1 MLIQKGTRVHK
12 VATETSEFMNSKVS
26 WVVFG
31 GLILLI
37 SVTQLILYGM
47 GVIQINGIGV
57 GDAGSW
63 KYWMSISLSGI
74 ASMLV
79 QLSFILTSRH
89 DRRFIYVVSTVII
102 INITLSLIFNLY
114 FSLIKLAVVAGLQ
127 FTMYFRWK
135 NPKHKEVKAMNGFL
149 VWTMILVILGAAVG
163 VGYGMNLTEIEY
175 AHWIVPYIDFF
186 GMAVAILAN
195 VLVVFGYKEG
205 HLTKVLSNV
214 AGATNSIIYGQWVAI
229 FSVLVS
235 ITNILLSY
243 IKWSLKYSEKHYE
256 GELNG

>member
-1 MLIQKGTRVHK
+1 MLIQKGTRIHK

-26 WVVFG
+26 WIIFG

-37 SVTQLILYGM
+37 SVTQLILYGT

-57 GDAGSW
+57 GDTGAW

-89 DRRFIYVVSTVII
+89 DRRFIYVVLTVIA
-102 INITLSLIFNLY
+102 INVSLSIIFNLY
-114 FSLIKLAVVAGLQ
+114 FSLIKLALVAGIQL
-127 FTMYFRWK
+127 TMFFRWK
-135 NPKHKEVKAMNGFL
+135 NPKNKEVKAMNGFL
-149 VWTMILVILGAAVG
+149 VWTIIIVIAGATLG

-175 AHWIVPYIDFF
+175 AHWIVPYLDFF
-186 GMAVAILAN
+186 GMAIAILAN
-195 VLVVFGYKEG
+195 ILVMLGYKEG
-205 HLTKVLSNV
+205 HLTKMLSNI
-214 AGATNSIIYGQWVAI
+214 AGATNSIIYGQWIAI

-235 ITNILLSY
+235 MTNQLLSY
-243 IKWSLKYSEKHYE
+243 IKWSLKYSEAHY
-256 GELNG
+256 GG